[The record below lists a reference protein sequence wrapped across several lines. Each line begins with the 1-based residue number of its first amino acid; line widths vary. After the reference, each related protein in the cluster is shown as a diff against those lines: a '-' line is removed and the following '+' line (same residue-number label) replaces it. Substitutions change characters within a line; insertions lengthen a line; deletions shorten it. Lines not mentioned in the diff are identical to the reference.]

1 MSTTSEVAA
10 PRTTGLTHRQILTIM
25 SGLLLGMFLASL
37 DQTIVSTAMRTI
49 ADKLDGQTAQAWVT
63 TAYLV
68 TSTVS
73 TPLYGKL
80 SDLYGRK
87 PFYLFAI
94 VAFLVGSVL
103 CGQAHSIYELA
114 GYRAIQ
120 GLGAGGLLS
129 LAFAIIGDLVAPR
142 ERAKYQAYFT
152 SVFATSS
159 VLGPVAGGFFA
170 GQDQLLGVDGWRWI
184 FYLNLPIGIA
194 AYFVVSRNLRLPV
207 HRTERR
213 IDFLGAGL
221 LTATVVPL
229 LLVAEK
235 GREWGWGSALTL
247 GLIALS
253 VLSLLAFLPR
263 EKWMGE
269 DAILPLRIFRDSVF
283 SVTSVV
289 AFLVGMVMFGGLVLM
304 PLYLQIVK
312 QETPTHAGLQMVA
325 FMVGLMGA
333 SMTVGQIM
341 QRTGRYKIFPIFG
354 TAIMFVATLLFST
367 LTVDTPIPRVM
378 AYMVVMGIGLGLTMQ
393 MLVIAVQN
401 ALPPQDM
408 GLSTA
413 SVTFFR
419 SMGGTLGAAVALGV
433 LFGTVPANIKDR
445 VLGAHLGM
453 GDLLSLRGLSLQDTT
468 TFSKLSAPA
477 RRVVLEGFADSMHT
491 VFLVVAIVVIPAF
504 IGTFFIKEVPLR
516 KEGGLAAQR
525 TAADEGGRAKAETA
539 VV

>member
-1 MSTTSEVAA
+1 MTALDV
-10 PRTTGLTHRQILTIM
+10 PLNKGLTHRQIMSIL

-94 VAFLVGSVL
+94 GAFLVGSVL

-114 GYRAIQ
+114 AYRAIQ

-184 FYLNLPIGIA
+184 FYLNIPIGIL
-194 AYFVVSRNLRLPV
+194 AYFVVQRNLTLPRSRV
-207 HRTERR
+207 ARR
-213 IDFLGAGL
+213 IDYLGAAL
-221 LTATVVPL
+221 LISTVVPL
-229 LLVAEK
+229 LLLAEK
-235 GREWGWGSALTL
+235 GREWGWGSTLSLSLMAL
-247 GLIALS
+247 A
-253 VLSLLAFLPR
+253 VVSLLAFLPR
-263 EKWMGE
+263 EAKMGE
-269 DAILPLRIFRDSVF
+269 DAILPLRVFRNTVF

-289 AFLVGMVMFGGLVLM
+289 AFFVGMVMFGGLVLM

-312 QETPTHAGLQMVA
+312 QMTPTRAGLTMIA
-325 FMVGLMGA
+325 FMVGLMGT
-333 SMTVGQIM
+333 SLVVGRVM
-341 QRTGRYKIFPIFG
+341 QRTGRYKLFPIFG
-354 TAIMFVATLLFST
+354 TAIMFVGALLFST
-367 LTVDTPIPRVM
+367 LQVDTPLEQVM
-378 AYMVVMGIGLGLTMQ
+378 ADMVVMGIGLGLTMQ

-408 GLSTA
+408 GLSTS

-419 SMGGTLGAAVALGV
+419 SMGGTLGAAVSLGV
-433 LFGTVPANIKDR
+433 LFASVRGNILAR
-445 VLGAHLGM
+445 ATEAHFPTAA
-453 GDLLSLRGLSLQDTT
+453 LSAIKHVSLDNTGN
-468 TFSKLSAPA
+468 FSKLPESV
-477 RRVVLEGFADSMHT
+477 RHVILTGFADSMQT
-491 VFLVVAIVVIPAF
+491 VFYVVAAVCIPAF
-504 IGTFFIKEVPLR
+504 VGTFFIKEVPLR
-516 KEGGLAAQR
+516 THGGLESQR
-525 TAADEGGRAKAETA
+525 TVAENGDLALAETA
-539 VV
+539 VL

>member
-1 MSTTSEVAA
+1 MIALDAPKTS
-10 PRTTGLTHRQILTIM
+10 GLTHRQILSIM

-94 VAFLVGSVL
+94 AIFLVGSVL

-114 GYRAIQ
+114 AYRAIQ

-159 VLGPVAGGFFA
+159 VLGPVLGGFFA
-170 GQDQLLGVDGWRWI
+170 GQSTVLGVDGWRWI
-184 FYLNLPIGIA
+184 FFLNIPIGLL
-194 AYFVVSRNLRLPV
+194 AYGVVWRNLRVPS
-207 HRTERR
+207 RRSDRR
-213 IDFLGAGL
+213 IDYLGAAL
-221 LTATVVPL
+221 LSSTVVPL

-235 GREWGWGSALTL
+235 GREWGWSSGLTL
-247 GLIALS
+247 GMVALS

-263 EKWMGE
+263 ESRMGE
-269 DAILPLRIFRDSVF
+269 DAILPLRIFRDRVF
-283 SVTSVV
+283 SVTSTV

-312 QETPTHAGLQMVA
+312 QQTPTNAGLQMTA
-325 FMVGLMGA
+325 FMAGLMGS
-333 SMTVGQIM
+333 SMITGRIM
-341 QRTGRYKIFPIFG
+341 QRTGRYKIFPVVG
-354 TAIMFVATLLFST
+354 TAIMFVGMLLFAS
-367 LTVDTPIPRVM
+367 LGVDTPIPQIM
-378 AYMVVMGIGLGLTMQ
+378 AYMVVMGVGLGLTMQ

-408 GLSTA
+408 GLSTS

-419 SMGGTLGAAVALGV
+419 SMGGTLGAAVSLAV
-433 LFGTVPANIKDR
+433 LFG
-445 VLGAHLGM
+445 
-453 GDLLSLRGLSLQDTT
+453 SLRGNILDRAQHAGFPQAALNAIRNVSLDNTEN
-468 TFSKLSAPA
+468 FSKLPQAA
-477 RRVVLEGFADSMHT
+477 QRVVLEGFADSMRT
-491 VFLVVAIVVIPAF
+491 VFLVVAAVVIPAF
-504 IGTFFIKEVPLR
+504 IGSLFIKEVPLR
-516 KEGGLAAQR
+516 SEGGLEAQR
-525 TAADEGGRAKAETA
+525 SAESQGERAMAETA
-539 VV
+539 IV